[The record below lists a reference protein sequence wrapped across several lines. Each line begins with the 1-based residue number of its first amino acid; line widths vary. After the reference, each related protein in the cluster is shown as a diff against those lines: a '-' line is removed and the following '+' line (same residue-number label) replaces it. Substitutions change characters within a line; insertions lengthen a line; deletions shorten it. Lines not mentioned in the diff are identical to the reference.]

1 MWRPNRKEP
10 GLDYTEKDA
19 KLLLTFSKK
28 SNLSQGLK
36 KDDCGEVGLFQDRKL
51 NVDVNYYYQTWVA
64 WVGGRL
70 QYLGLVAAMRGH

>member
-19 KLLLTFSKK
+19 KLLLIFSKK

-36 KDDCGEVGLFQDRKL
+36 KGEVGLFQDKKL
-51 NVDVNYYYQTWVA
+51 NIDVNYYYQTWVA

>member
-36 KDDCGEVGLFQDRKL
+36 KVGLFQDRKL
-51 NVDVNYYYQTWVA
+51 NIDVNYYYQTWVA

>member
-19 KLLLTFSKK
+19 KLLLTFSKN

-36 KDDCGEVGLFQDRKL
+36 KVGLFLDRKL
-51 NVDVNYYYQTWVA
+51 NIDVNYYYQT